1 MDLNREDLLEL
12 TRRMNLQRNCFHRIA
27 GCYYDENGEV
37 DGTFN
42 IDFRNLKA
50 ADKTKNIAIAK
61 TIPFSRTND
70 QLRLHQFSKSAIKP
84 GTFWQLLNGMV
95 DCGLKN
101 DAMMDVFYDL
111 MSEEYQSTGP
121 YVIYLFDGVY
131 DVPVKAGD
139 GENLF
144 DSDEV
149 YHFLIC
155 AVCPTEGDYEP
166 GKPEFGFLFPAF
178 VDRSGDPS
186 RICIFHEN
194 PNCCQEA
201 VLARLLK

>member
-1 MDLNREDLLEL
+1 MNREDLLEL

-27 GCYYDENGEV
+27 GCYFDENGEL

-61 TIPFSRTND
+61 AIPFSRTDD
-70 QLRLHQFSKSAIKP
+70 QLRLYRFSESAIKP
-84 GTFWQLLNGMV
+84 GTFWQLLSGMV

-111 MSEEYQSTGP
+111 MADDYQANGP
-121 YVIYLFDGVY
+121 YAIYVFDGVY
-131 DVPVKAGD
+131 DVPVKAKD
-139 GENLF
+139 GESLYE
-144 DSDEV
+144 SEEV

-155 AVCPTEGDYEP
+155 AVCPTSGDYEP

-194 PNCCQEA
+194 SKQEQKA
-201 VLARLLK
+201 VMARLLK

>member
-1 MDLNREDLLEL
+1 MNREDLLEL

-27 GCYYDENGEV
+27 GCYFDENGEL
-37 DGTFN
+37 DGPFN

-61 TIPFSRTND
+61 AIPFSRTDD
-70 QLRLHQFSKSAIKP
+70 QLRLYRFSESAIKP
-84 GTFWQLLNGMV
+84 GTFWQLLSGMV

-111 MSEEYQSTGP
+111 MADDYQANGP
-121 YVIYLFDGVY
+121 YAIYVFDGVY
-131 DVPVKAGD
+131 DVPVKAKD
-139 GENLF
+139 GESLYE
-144 DSDEV
+144 SEEV

-155 AVCPTEGDYEP
+155 AVCPTSGDYEP

-194 PNCCQEA
+194 PKQEQKA
-201 VLARLLK
+201 VMARLLK

>member
-1 MDLNREDLLEL
+1 MKREDLLEL

-27 GCYYDENGEV
+27 GCYFDENGDV

-42 IDFRNLKA
+42 IDFRNLKTP
-50 ADKTKNIAIAK
+50 DKTKNIAIAK
-61 TIPFSRTND
+61 TIPFSRTDD
-70 QLRLHQFSKSAIKP
+70 QLLLHAFSRDALRP
-84 GTFWQLLNGMV
+84 GTMWQLLNGMV

-111 MSEEYQSTGP
+111 MADDYQANGP
-121 YVIYLFDGVY
+121 YAIYVFDGVY
-131 DVPVKAGD
+131 DVPVKAKD
-139 GENLF
+139 GESLYE
-144 DSDEV
+144 SEEV

-155 AVCPTEGDYEP
+155 AVCPTSGDYEP

-186 RICIFHEN
+186 RICVFHEN
-194 PNCCQEA
+194 PDQVQKA
-201 VLARLLK
+201 LLVRLLK